1 VTAASDKP
9 ARQGAL
15 DKALEALAVRPRS
28 TRELERW
35 LAEREYAA
43 DDIAAAAERL
53 TSLGLLNDVEYAR
66 SFARS
71 RMLGRGM
78 SRRRVQAE
86 LGRRGVARQV
96 ADAAITEVMADEAV
110 DEQALVEAAAMKK
123 LRALAKLEPE
133 VQRRRLYG
141 FLARQGFPADLVRAT
156 VARLTR
162 GGGER
167 ASEASE

>member
-1 VTAASDKP
+1 VAALGDKP
-9 ARQGAL
+9 ADQAAF
-15 DKALEALAVRPRS
+15 DNALEAIAQRARS
-28 TRELERW
+28 VKELERW
-35 LAEREYAA
+35 LAQREHAA
-43 DDIAAAAERL
+43 DDIAAAVERL
-53 TSLGLLNDVEYAR
+53 TSLGLLNDSEYAR

-86 LGRRGVARQV
+86 LSRRGVVRQV
-96 ADAAITEVMADEAV
+96 ADAAIREVMADEGV
-110 DEQALVEAAAMKK
+110 EESALVEAAATRK

-133 VQRRRLYG
+133 VRRRRLYG

-162 GGGER
+162 D
-167 ASEASE
+167 A

>member
-1 VTAASDKP
+1 MAALGDKP
-9 ARQGAL
+9 ADQAAF
-15 DKALEALAVRPRS
+15 DNALEAIAQRARS
-28 TRELERW
+28 VKELERW
-35 LAEREYAA
+35 LAQREHAA
-43 DDIAAAAERL
+43 DDIAAAVERL
-53 TSLGLLNDVEYAR
+53 TSLGLLNDSEYAR

-86 LGRRGVARQV
+86 LSRRGVVRQV
-96 ADAAITEVMADEAV
+96 ADAAIREVMADEGV
-110 DEQALVEAAAMKK
+110 EESALVEAAATRK

-133 VQRRRLYG
+133 VRRRRLYG

-162 GGGER
+162 D
-167 ASEASE
+167 A